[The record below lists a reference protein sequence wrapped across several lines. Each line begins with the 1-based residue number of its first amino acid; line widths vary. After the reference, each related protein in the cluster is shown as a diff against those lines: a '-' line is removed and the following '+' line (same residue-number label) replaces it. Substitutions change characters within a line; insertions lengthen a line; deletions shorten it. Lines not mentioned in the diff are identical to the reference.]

1 MARKLNVPASER
13 ANALLAVNDALAD
26 SPRKVLVAG
35 SLYLAG
41 EVLADFADRHLV
53 LDLA

>member
-1 MARKLNVPASER
+1 MARKLGVPAEER

-26 SPRKVLVAG
+26 TSRKVLVAG

-41 EVLADFADRHLV
+41 EVLADLADRRSV